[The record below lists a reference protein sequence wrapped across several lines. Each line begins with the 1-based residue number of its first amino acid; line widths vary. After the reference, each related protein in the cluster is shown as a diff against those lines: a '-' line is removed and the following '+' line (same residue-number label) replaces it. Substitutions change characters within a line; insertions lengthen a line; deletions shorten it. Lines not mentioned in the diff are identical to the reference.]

1 MVQGG
6 LSPRKQN
13 LTLYIMDGF
22 DRYEDLLGPV
32 RLPHHRQGVS
42 LHQGSGEGRQ
52 GGTVRADH
60 PLCGPR
66 GGAAGGL
73 TASGSIAVVVCGQP

>member
-22 DRYEDLLGPV
+22 DGYEDLLGPV

-42 LHQGSGEGRQ
+42 LHQGPGEGRQ
-52 GGTVRADH
+52 GG
-60 PLCGPR
+60 
-66 GGAAGGL
+66 
-73 TASGSIAVVVCGQP
+73 AV